1 MFISYLRLILFI
13 NEFQKNFRFLFF
25 LRSIVQIKNFSFNND
40 DLCHVKYGFT
50 HRQIR
55 FCQKNLHLM
64 PFIYFGTDLA
74 IKECQNQFKNRHWN
88 CTLFDKNRLIGNV
101 LDSG

>member
-1 MFISYLRLILFI
+1 
-13 NEFQKNFRFLFF
+13 
-25 LRSIVQIKNFSFNND
+25 
-40 DLCHVKYGFT
+40 
-50 HRQIR
+50 
-55 FCQKNLHLM
+55 M

-101 LDSG
+101 LDSGWNFKIPKKRKLSLFSFK